1 MADIGMLVM
10 LAAVFTVFYGF
21 MHWCGNVMDEETKEG

>member
-10 LAAVFTVFYGF
+10 LAAVFAVFYGF
-21 MHWCGNVMDEETKEG
+21 MCGCGRVIEEETKEG